1 MNQIAVG
8 EMRLFLGL
16 MVLLAL
22 SLPAFADEPAKA
34 DTSPHHARVTSEQ
47 RFNQANSTHDGHLTF
62 AEAKAGYPLVAKHF
76 DDIDVDHR
84 GYVTA
89 DDIRAWQIMR
99 KAARRLAKPPEDKL
113 RPRSAVQHV
122 APNVSNRRAASP
134 PRNGILGR
142 GGNLRSEADAPS
154 WRRF

>member
-1 MNQIAVG
+1 MNHIAVR
-8 EMRLFLGL
+8 EMRLYLA
-16 MVLLAL
+16 LLLLSAL
-22 SLPAFADEPAKA
+22 SLPALADEPPKA
-34 DTSPHHARVTSEQ
+34 GTTPHPARVTSEQ
-47 RFNQANSTHDGHLTF
+47 RFSEANAAHDGHLTA

-76 DDIDVDHR
+76 DDIDVEHK

-122 APNVSNRRAASP
+122 LPNLPATAAPRRQAMASSALAT
-134 PRNGILGR
+134 I
-142 GGNLRSEADAPS
+142 
-154 WRRF
+154 